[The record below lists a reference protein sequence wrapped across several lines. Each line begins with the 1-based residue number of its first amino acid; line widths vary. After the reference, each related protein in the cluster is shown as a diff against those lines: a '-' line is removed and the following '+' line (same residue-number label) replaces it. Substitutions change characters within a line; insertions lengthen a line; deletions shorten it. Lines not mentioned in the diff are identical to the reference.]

1 MSPRIGPGDDA
12 FWAKVEEARRMS
24 FEEKFLAGPR
34 LFDAEYRELCAAL
47 QRFCPYASEA
57 DVRAMAK
64 DVVQWRRRVEDAPCP
79 IYTT

>member
-1 MSPRIGPGDDA
+1 MSRRTGTGDEG

-34 LFDAEYRELCAAL
+34 LFDAEYKELCAAL
-47 QRFCPYASEA
+47 QRFCPYAGES
-57 DVRAMAK
+57 DVRAMANE
-64 DVVQWRRRVEDAPCP
+64 VVEWRRRVEDAPCP

>member
-1 MSPRIGPGDDA
+1 MSRQMGTPDEA

-34 LFDAEYRELCAAL
+34 MFDAEYKELCAAL
-47 QRFCPYASEA
+47 QRFCPYASET

-64 DVVQWRRRVEDAPCP
+64 EVVQWSRSVEDAPCP